1 MRTSVRWVRLVWEEP
16 NDGLSRG
23 FSDEGHE
30 LAQVAH
36 VFSAT
41 GDEIGWVAWLAHGGE
56 LFDQFATI
64 DAAQTAAE
72 AALEADPI

>member
-1 MRTSVRWVRLVWEEP
+1 MFVAVKLEWEPP

-23 FSDEGHE
+23 FSADGHE

-36 VFSAT
+36 VFSAG
-41 GDEIGWVAWLAHGGE
+41 GDEIGWLAWLAHGGE

-64 DAAQTAAE
+64 DAAQAAAE
-72 AALEADPI
+72 AALDGELS

>member
-1 MRTSVRWVRLVWEEP
+1 MRLVWEQP

-23 FSDEGHE
+23 FSADGHA

-36 VFSAT
+36 VFNAA
-41 GDEIGWVAWLAHGGE
+41 GDEIGWVAWLTHGGE

-64 DAAQTAAE
+64 DAAQAAAE
-72 AALEADPI
+72 DALDGDLN